1 MIIPIILA
9 VLIAVSVV
17 SLTKLSDTS
26 QKLEEQQNKT
36 IETNER
42 LKLESIKSR
51 ELEDKSNALNKSL
64 EEEKVKL
71 EGIREENQG
80 LKVQL
85 QAKIERES
93 RQEPNLYGLGQCTW
107 YVKERIPYIGGTWG
121 NANQWLA
128 SAANYGFETGS
139 EPKQGAIGVAMKGP
153 YGHVVYVE
161 SITKGGL
168 VEVSEMN
175 YAGVGVQS
183 TRTVE
188 YWEFTYIYT

>member
-1 MIIPIILA
+1 MVKTEEKLKEK
-9 VLIAVSVV
+9 SVESD
-17 SLTKLSDTS
+17 SLKA
-26 QKLEEQQNKT
+26 KT
-36 IETNER
+36 TTIQ
-42 LKLESIKSR
+42 S
-51 ELEDKSNALNKSL
+51 ELEK
-64 EEEKVKL
+64 EKLKTQEIL
-71 EGIREENQG
+71 KENEG
-80 LKVQL
+80 LKAKL

-93 RQEPNLYGLGQCTW
+93 KQEPNLYGQGQCTW
-107 YVKERIPYIGGTWG
+107 YVKERIPHIGGTWG

-128 SAANYGFETGS
+128 SAASYGYETGS
-139 EPKQGAIGVAMKGP
+139 DPRPGAIGVSNNGY

-168 VEVSEMN
+168 VEISEMN